1 MSLQEIY
8 YVAEMVVG
16 LAVIAS
22 IVFVAIELR
31 QNSYMLK
38 KSMSDQRRQRIAWTF
53 ETLVTDHEFRTFHRR
68 IDTEWDRIKDD
79 DDELYRAT
87 CLGIRN
93 VRSVLD
99 ELVAYFDG
107 QITSAEYIN
116 LEWNMRLARARPNN
130 QRAYEII
137 KDAYPS
143 NVQGLW
149 ESTETMDSILLKG

>member
-8 YVAEMVVG
+8 YLAEMVVG

-53 ETLVTDHEFRTFHRR
+53 ETIVTDSEFREFHRR
-68 IDTEWDRIKDD
+68 IDTNWEDFN

-116 LEWNMRLARARPNN
+116 LEWNMRLARSRPNN

-137 KDAYPS
+137 KDAYPE

-149 ESTETMDSILLKG
+149 ESIETMDSEILRG